1 MGDSSDKFHNPKQ
14 VTKPSYLLRNSCS
27 ILICYE
33 RFGFFDEIIPIQ
45 NLVKTMKDV
54 MAMKAA
60 MTMKAVFRR
69 SKLDQKK
76 TSFACYPQNSLRRRE
91 ERDVLELGWLP
102 SLESAQLNILK
113 LERRALSNA
122 SLPE

>member
-1 MGDSSDKFHNPKQ
+1 MGDSSDKFYNPKQ
-14 VTKPSYLLRNSCS
+14 VTKPSYLLRNSCT

-54 MAMKAA
+54 MA
-60 MTMKAVFRR
+60 MKAVFRR

-102 SLESAQLNILK
+102 TPENAQLNILK
-113 LERRALSNA
+113 LERRALSSA